1 MLALKRARP
10 RVALFLATF
19 GVVFLLAALS
29 VGLSG
34 FLAGSATAGARA
46 GLGALT
52 GSSGGFRI
60 TIPLARD
67 AAGQDARVRGEIR
80 DGVRSDGQPVPLKVL
95 RDVETLVAVELDG
108 PRGVARSALASI
120 PDLRSRAD
128 LAAGAWPVDASQA
141 SIQADAA
148 VALGVRMGDRLAL
161 PGGAEVTIVGTW
173 RAHDPSDPTWLGS
186 ALPLT
191 GLGYGGVAG
200 FVVIDPSLWAHS
212 GTKPVARW
220 TVLPVASRTTASQ
233 LAAIQASPDTAPL
246 ALLADPRN
254 GTSVDQDGRIQPA
267 MTAIVGNVQAASAV
281 SIAPLVIVGLLGLV
295 TLIELARMLTQLRE
309 GETALLRARGA
320 TRQRLVFGAAVE
332 AAIVSVPAAVVG
344 AVVAAGVLPLVAR
357 AASVPVVGWVGAA
370 LAAVAAVIVLA
381 VSAGLS
387 SQGEAQP
394 RSQSGE
400 RVRSTVGIAAV
411 ALTVLAAIV
420 AVSQFLL
427 YGSPLTTTA
436 AGGVGVDPLA
446 VTAPALALAALSL
459 VGLALFPLV
468 SRAAERV
475 ARGLVGLGSLPVRQ
489 LARRDRAAI
498 TPILLVALAVAGLVF
513 SATYSGTWQAS
524 SAATRAVQVG
534 TGVRVTGQS
543 SRPSFEAQ
551 VIPGQRAA
559 APAGMADV
567 QIGDSLVSMVE
578 LPADRLRDVVAPVP
592 NAVDPRALARSLAD
606 TVARPQ
612 LPAGAR
618 GIVLSVVATPASAA
632 PTDVAV
638 TVVDALG
645 TLTTLRG
652 VPDRGAFTMQL
663 PNGTAP
669 WVVRAID
676 LQLLRAPENAR
687 VSVALHTTGDGRPI
701 PLGNTWTLSDLG
713 VGHAGFV
720 ALAGPAPGVR
730 ITAATDG
737 ARLRLQPRAA
747 DGERLP
753 LVISASLAKSAG
765 LHVGVQLDVPLV
777 ASGGDLPATV
787 SGIVPVIP
795 GLSSDEGVLADLGSL
810 QDAVLRAGLNNT
822 ATSEWWI
829 ATDNPA
835 EVSRWLASRLPIGAV
850 LQTRD
855 TVPADEV
862 LGSANTVVWIAA
874 IAIALLGMLAVAAG
888 LAAEVRARNEQVAL
902 LRALGVGRR
911 LQARGRA
918 IEVGT
923 LLALGLLAGLIDGGL
938 VSALIVPDLARTAVP
953 GALAALPTVLTLD
966 TLAGIASL
974 LAVVLVATGILA
986 ATAAAVRRQAG
997 LATSGEGRR

>member
-46 GLGALT
+46 GLAALT

-67 AAGQDARVRGEIR
+67 ATAQDVRVHREII
-80 DGVRSDGQPVPLKVL
+80 DGVLSDGQRVPLRVL
-95 RDVETLVAVELDG
+95 RDVETLAAVELDG
-108 PRGVARSALASI
+108 PRGVVRSALASI
-120 PDLRSRAD
+120 PGLRGGAD
-128 LAAGAWPVDASQA
+128 LVSGAWPADATQA

-148 VALGVRMGDRLAL
+148 VALGVRVGDTLAL
-161 PGGAEVTIVGTW
+161 PGGARVTIVGTW
-173 RAHDPSDPTWLGS
+173 RAHNPSDPIWLGS

-212 GTKPVARW
+212 GTAPVARW
-220 TVLPVASRTTASQ
+220 TVLPQASRITAPQ
-233 LAAIQASPDTAPL
+233 LAAIQRSPDTVPI
-246 ALLADPRN
+246 ALLADSRN
-254 GTSVDQDGRIQPA
+254 GKSVDQDGRIQPA
-267 MTAIVGNVQAASAV
+267 MNVIVSNVQAASAV
-281 SIAPLVIVGLLGLV
+281 SIAPLVIVGLLGVV
-295 TLIELARMLTQLRE
+295 TLIELARMLSQLRD
-309 GETALLRARGA
+309 GETRLLRARGA
-320 TRQRLVFGAAVE
+320 TRQRLVLGAAVE
-332 AAIVSVPAAVVG
+332 AAIISVPAAVVG
-344 AVVAAGVLPLVAR
+344 A
-357 AASVPVVGWVGAA
+357 A
-370 LAAVAAVIVLA
+370 LAAAVLPGVAHGTAVTAVGWTGVGLTALAAIGVLA
-381 VSAGLS
+381 TSAGLS
-387 SQGEAQP
+387 SPDEAQQ
-394 RSQSGE
+394 RSESGD
-400 RVRSTVGIAAV
+400 RIRSTVGIAAV
-411 ALTVLAAIV
+411 ALVVVVAIV

-427 YGSPLTTTA
+427 YGSPLTTTV
-436 AGGVGVDPLA
+436 AGGLGVDPLA

-459 VGLALFPLV
+459 IGLALFPLV
-468 SRAAERV
+468 SRAAERI
-475 ARGLVGLGSLPVRQ
+475 AHGLVGLSALPVRQ

-513 SATYSGTWQAS
+513 SATYSGTWQVS

-534 TGVRVTGQS
+534 TGVRVTGLS
-543 SRPSFEAQ
+543 SPPSFEGR

-559 APAGMADV
+559 APAGTADV
-567 QIGDSLVSMVE
+567 QIGDSLVPMVE
-578 LPADRLRDVVAPVP
+578 LPVARIGDVVTPVSP
-592 NAVDPRALARSLAD
+592 AVDPHELARRLAD
-606 TVARPQ
+606 AVARPQ
-612 LPAGAR
+612 LPTGAR
-618 GIVLSVVATPASAA
+618 GIVVSVVATPASAA
-632 PTDVAV
+632 PTDLEI
-638 TVVDALG
+638 TVVDAVG

-652 VPDRGAFTMQL
+652 TRDRGSFTMQL
-663 PNGTAP
+663 PPGTAP

-676 LQLLRAPENAR
+676 VQLLRAPENAR
-687 VSVALHTTGDGRPI
+687 VSIALHTTGDGRPI

-713 VGHAGFV
+713 GGNPGFT
-720 ALAGPAPGVR
+720 ALTGATTGVR
-730 ITAATDG
+730 VTAATDG
-737 ARLRLQPRAA
+737 ARLRLQPRAEG
-747 DGERLP
+747 GERLP
-753 LVISASLAKSAG
+753 IVISASLAKSAG
-765 LHVGVQLDVPLV
+765 LRVGGQIDMPLV
-777 ASGGDLPATV
+777 GSGGDLLATV
-787 SGIVPVIP
+787 VGIAPVIP
-795 GLSSDEGVLADLGSL
+795 GLSSDDGVLADLGSV
-810 QDAVLRAGLNNT
+810 QDAVLRSGLNST

-829 ATDNPA
+829 ATDKPG
-835 EVSRWLASRLPIGAV
+835 EVSHWLTGRLPVGAV
-850 LQTRD
+850 LETRD

-918 IEVGT
+918 VEVGA
-923 LLALGLLAGLIDGGL
+923 LLALGLLAGLIDGVI

-953 GALAALPTVLTLD
+953 GALAALPTVLALD
-966 TLAGIASL
+966 ALAGIGSL
-974 LAVVLVATGILA
+974 LAVVLVAGGILL